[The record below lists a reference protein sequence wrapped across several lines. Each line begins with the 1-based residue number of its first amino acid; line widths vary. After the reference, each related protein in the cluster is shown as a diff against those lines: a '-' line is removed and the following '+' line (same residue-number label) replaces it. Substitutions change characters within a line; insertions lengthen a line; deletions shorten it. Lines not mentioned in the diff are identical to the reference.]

1 MSKFIQAIKMRN
13 IGRNIF
19 LVFTVAALA
28 ALTNNLEEVW
38 SYDEERAQVGR
49 IYNYERSNTDG
60 TKTERV
66 SVYHKSSKLLEVYKE
81 NGLCQNAAL
90 VSADMNWTTMSA
102 SRITGGA
109 LLPNAQREEF
119 AFMTFDPIGKKL
131 DMVVQLPDMEI
142 KDFAPIPVAPWHLYD
157 FDFASLTVATPHL
170 KFAENGFTF
179 GMSLLWA
186 DPSVDDPL
194 TWMGNIEAVYEAR
207 EVHLEISTLKFNLSG
222 TALDGSAPDGSIP
235 VSYMGTLWLDE
246 KDGHIVDAI
255 LPAPNHPGYSDF
267 RLKLLSVSDGGEK
280 EWTEKLTNHFKDC

>member
-1 MSKFIQAIKMRN
+1 MSKFNQETKIRN
-13 IGRNIF
+13 IARNIF
-19 LVFTVAALA
+19 IVFTVAVLA
-28 ALTNNLEEVW
+28 AFTNNLEEVW
-38 SYDEERAQVGR
+38 SYDEERAHVGR

-109 LLPNAQREEF
+109 LLPNAQRQEF
-119 AFMTFDPIGKKL
+119 AFMTLDPIGKKL

-142 KDFAPIPVAPWHLYD
+142 KDFAPIAVAPWHLYD

-186 DPSVDDPL
+186 DPSIDDPL

-207 EVHLEISTLKFNLSG
+207 EFHLEIDTLKFNLSG
-222 TALDGSAPDGSIP
+222 TALAGSAPDGSIP
-235 VSYMGTLWLDE
+235 TSQMGSLWLDK
-246 KDGHIVDAI
+246 KDGHIVDVI

-280 EWTEKLTNHFKDC
+280 EWFEKLSNHFKGC